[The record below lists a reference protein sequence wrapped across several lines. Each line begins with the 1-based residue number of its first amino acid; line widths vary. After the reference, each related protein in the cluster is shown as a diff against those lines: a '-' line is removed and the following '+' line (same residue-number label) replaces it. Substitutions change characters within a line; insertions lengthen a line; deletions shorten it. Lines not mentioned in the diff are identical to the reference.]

1 MAKII
6 EQTIAIRLSKLGRNS
21 DSDAQNLISPDTI
34 ATLEQVV
41 QELVGA
47 DSGVIVELDIEE

>member
-6 EQTIAIRLSKLGRNS
+6 EQKIAIRLSKLGRNS
-21 DSDAQNLISPDTI
+21 DSNAQSLISPDTI
-34 ATLEQVV
+34 STLEQVV